1 MKINIKIASLLA
13 VAACFSACEL
23 DTMPEGGT
31 VTDKQKEEVV
41 EMKPERIAAD
51 VANLASSMFSQ
62 FSVGGKQ
69 YYAIDFGLPSVCI
82 ANDYNGADMVC
93 VDNDFNWYMPACDY
107 TDRDPGYI
115 VPYVEWTF
123 YYDYLKA
130 ANDVLKAIPADTEN
144 QTLKYYRGQ
153 ALSARAFAL
162 FGLVQRFQLTYKG
175 HEDLPSIPVVLDDM
189 SADEAA
195 NNPRASVVRFTNRF
209 RRTFPKRSGCWMA
222 STVPTNRRSTSR
234 WLMVFGP
241 ASIW

>member
-93 VDNDFNWYMPACDY
+93 VDNDSTGICRHATIPTVIRA
-107 TDRDPGYI
+107 I
-115 VPYVEWTF
+115 S
-123 YYDYLKA
+123 YL
-130 ANDVLKAIPADTEN
+130 T
-144 QTLKYYRGQ
+144 
-153 ALSARAFAL
+153 
-162 FGLVQRFQLTYKG
+162 
-175 HEDLPSIPVVLDDM
+175 
-189 SADEAA
+189 
-195 NNPRASVVRFTNRF
+195 
-209 RRTFPKRSGCWMA
+209 
-222 STVPTNRRSTSR
+222 
-234 WLMVFGP
+234 
-241 ASIW
+241 